1 MSDYQQTKWITKNFE
16 NLKGLINLP
25 IALYF
30 IFLAIWN
37 ASQAGITPTGK
48 DIGIPL
54 IMIFLAILAM
64 LWVSQYYA
72 KKMGTV
78 KTVTNTKIFVLFI
91 VLFILIILVDYL
103 DLVINNQLNNPVSV
117 TSLAFA
123 IFFAFPFFR
132 RGQMVYLI
140 FSILFILLA
149 ITPTIGLLPYEALFD
164 NQYGVWGYLLVG
176 ITMLVGGLI
185 DHFSL
190 KKLVRSQTGN
200 QNE

>member
-30 IFLAIWN
+30 FFLAIWN
-37 ASQAGITPTGK
+37 ASQAGITSTGK

-64 LWVSQYYA
+64 VWVSQYYS
-72 KKMGTV
+72 KKMGRV
-78 KTVTNTKIFVLFI
+78 KTVTNTKIFGLFI
-91 VLFILIILVDYL
+91 VLFMLIILVDYL
-103 DLVINNQLNNPVSV
+103 DLLVNNQLNNPVSV

-149 ITPTIGLLPYEALFD
+149 ITPTIGLLPYESLFD

-176 ITMLVGGLI
+176 ITMLVGGLF
-185 DHFSL
+185 DHFTL
-190 KKLVRSQTGN
+190 KKLLRSQAGIN
-200 QNE
+200 NE

>member
-16 NLKGLINLP
+16 NLKGLINIP

-30 IFLAIWN
+30 VFLAIWN
-37 ASQAGITPTGK
+37 ASKAGITPTGK

-54 IMIFLAILAM
+54 IMIFLAILSM
-64 LWVSQYYA
+64 VWVSQYYS

-78 KTVTNTKIFVLFI
+78 KTLTNTKIFGLFI
-91 VLFILIILVDYL
+91 VLFMLIILMDYL
-103 DLVINNQLNNPVSV
+103 DLKINKELNNPVSV

-132 RGQMVYLI
+132 RGQMVYLF

-149 ITPTIGLLPYEALFD
+149 ITPTIGLLPYDSLFD
-164 NQYGVWGYLLVG
+164 NRYGVWGYLLVG
-176 ITMLVGGLI
+176 ITMLVGGLF
-185 DHFSL
+185 DHYTL
-190 KKLVRSQTGN
+190 KKLLPPQPGN
-200 QNE
+200 LE

>member
-1 MSDYQQTKWITKNFE
+1 MNDTQQTKWITKNFE
-16 NLKGLINLP
+16 NLKGLINIP

-37 ASQAGITPTGK
+37 ASKAGITPTGK

-64 LWVSQYYA
+64 AWVSQYYS

-78 KTVTNTKIFVLFI
+78 KTVTNTKIFGLFI
-91 VLFILIILVDYL
+91 VLFMLIILVDYL
-103 DLVINNQLNNPVSV
+103 DLLINNQLNNPVSV

-123 IFFAFPFFR
+123 VFFAFPYFR

-149 ITPTIGLLPYEALFD
+149 ITPTFGLLPYESLFD
-164 NQYGVWGYLLVG
+164 NLYGVWGYLLVG
-176 ITMLVGGLI
+176 ITMLVGGLF
-185 DHFSL
+185 DHLTL
-190 KKLVRSQTGN
+190 KKQLLSLAGKN
-200 QNE
+200 NE